1 MCCIQT
7 PGLHP
12 FPDLTQPEVAFPL
25 FHQADIDPTMVTHME
40 DIYLRNLDMP
50 ELIEKARLAVVGHAS
65 KLLQADPDREISYI
79 VLDLPCTF
87 FMLRSLRWGRYACS
101 LHVCICRRHWLCF
114 LHAALPQRGSS
125 QGLLACCHDLLLPCM
140 LWGDCWVSTCT
151 CLQAR
156 AAALLAPVRDPAAD
170 MGCAG
175 A

>member
-1 MCCIQT
+1 MQT

-87 FMLRSLRWGRYACS
+87 FMLRSLRWGHSACP
-101 LHVCICRRHWLCF
+101 LHVCICWRHWFYYFFTLRSLGDIPHRGCLRAVMTCCF
-114 LHAALPQRGSS
+114 PSCCGATADFLPALAGR
-125 QGLLACCHDLLLPCM
+125 HF
-140 LWGDCWVSTCT
+140 
-151 CLQAR
+151 
-156 AAALLAPVRDPAAD
+156 LLAPLNDTAAD
-170 MGCAG
+170 VVCAV

>member
-1 MCCIQT
+1 MLPGFLERCSFHYVRPSHEPQEGLLQLAASPQHVMQTHGVLCWMQT

-87 FMLRSLRWGRYACS
+87 FMLRSLRWAT
-101 LHVCICRRHWLCF
+101 LPAHWLCCF
-114 LHAALPQRGSS
+114 FTLHPLGGNPS
-125 QGLLACCHDLLLPCM
+125 QGLLACCHDLLLPFM
-140 LWGDCWVSTCT
+140 L
-151 CLQAR
+151 
-156 AAALLAPVRDPAAD
+156 
-170 MGCAG
+170 
-175 A
+175 